1 MMTVPPQLTSSLPSF
16 SYPASFRHPPPA
28 SSLPQFLAIEFHF
41 VRKGCRGTIKFAF
54 LPQFLAIE
62 LHFVRNGCRGT
73 LKIAILHQ
81 FLAIEPRFVRKGC
94 VSYRLVGTAPRLK
107 NPGQNFHYRML
118 GLGAQYKPS
127 GNLCFYTPLCRCA
140 EANRSSRVCSKD
152 FWSILYE
159 RFFKKTMC
167 IYNGNL

>member
-1 MMTVPPQLTSSLPSF
+1 VVEPSVHAILNLHHF
-16 SYPASFRHPPPA
+16 VRKDCRGTLKMAI
-28 SSLPQFLAIEFHF
+28 LPQFLAIEFHF

-152 FWSILYE
+152 F
-159 RFFKKTMC
+159 
-167 IYNGNL
+167 